1 MTLGE
6 LFRSS
11 AESLMRGGN
20 DNPRFEAEQLV
31 MHTCSVGR
39 TDILISPE
47 RVISNEQCARCA
59 ELVKRRLS
67 GEPLQY
73 LLGEW
78 EFYGFPFV
86 VGEGVLIP
94 RQDTETLVELAAEYI
109 ENDAIIADLC
119 AGSGCIGISLARL
132 TGCKALCYELSAE
145 ALGYLEKNIR
155 LNGVESRVTAI
166 NADVLS
172 EQTASQSPG
181 LNAVV
186 TNPPYLTAK
195 DMSALQKE
203 VTHEPKMA
211 LYGGDD
217 GLEYYRRMIPLW
229 TARLEHGGLFAAEI
243 GINQERAVGEI
254 LRDCAIE
261 PMYKNDCCGVC
272 RVVYGIKK

>member
-6 LFRSS
+6 LFRNS
-11 AESLMRGGN
+11 AESLTRGGN

-31 MHTCSVGR
+31 MYTCSVGR
-39 TDILISPE
+39 TEILVSPE
-47 RVISNEQCARCA
+47 RVIFNEQCARCA

-109 ENDAIIADLC
+109 ENGAVIADLC

-172 EQTASQSPG
+172 EQTASESPG

-243 GINQERAVGEI
+243 GINQECAVGEI
-254 LRDCAIE
+254 LRACGIE